1 MRIRQ
6 RLDHP
11 SVDVAEDRSVCADS
25 QSQREDNRERKA
37 RTSPQLPRSVA
48 NVLSNLL
55 QPGPAPG
62 IAGFFLEE
70 CRVAE
75 GAHGGVAGFFAA
87 HAASDVLGDLLV
99 KMKLN

>member
-1 MRIRQ
+1 
-6 RLDHP
+6 
-11 SVDVAEDRSVCADS
+11 
-25 QSQREDNRERKA
+25 
-37 RTSPQLPRSVA
+37 VA

-55 QPGPAPG
+55 EPGPAPG
-62 IAGFFLEE
+62 VAGFFLEE

-99 KMKLN
+99 EVELDFVV